1 MIPKLRFKRE
11 DGTDYPEWDCISLKD
26 VVSDFIVPMRDKPK
40 EFDGD
45 VDWCRIEDIENG
57 FINGSLAALRVS
69 NEVITSMNLKVLPI
83 GSVIVSCS
91 AYLGVC
97 ARVTKPLITNQ
108 TFIGLVPN
116 DSVTTDFI
124 YHLMTTKERILNRLS
139 SGTTISYLAR
149 SEFERLN
156 IQLPRLDE
164 QQKIASLF
172 NAIDQKINLLTK
184 KKEALE
190 TYKKGLM
197 QKIFS
202 QELRFKREDGTDYP
216 EWISVKLGD
225 LFEIGSSKRILQE
238 FWQNEGVPF
247 LRTRE
252 LVSIHNRKPFSSPIF
267 ISRQTYEEIVN
278 NYGKPKVGDILC
290 AGVGSIGHFVRV
302 DESFGDFYFKDGN
315 VLIMS
320 PRDNISTDFFL
331 LLLYSSQIQKKIHSQ
346 SSITTVATF
355 TITDAKRLKVLIP
368 ESSEERLQ
376 IAELLEGITK
386 RINLTEDKIANVLE
400 LKKGLLQ
407 QMFV

>member
-1 MIPKLRFKRE
+1 MIERRRFKSEEGTDYSEWEKVRIGDVFEVTRGKVLATSLTKQESNESYIYPVYSSQTKMNGLMGFYAEFLFSDAITWTTDGANAGEVRFRRGKFYCTNVCGVLLSEKYANTAVSIAINRVTHKYVSYVGNPKLMNGVMSEIALLLPTSTSEMKRISVLFEKIEDKIKLLTKKKEALETYKKGLMQKIFSQELRFKRE

-57 FINGSLAALRVS
+57 FINGSLAGLRVS
-69 NEVITSMNLKVLPI
+69 NSVISSMNLKVLPI

-156 IQLPRLDE
+156 IGIPC
-164 QQKIASLF
+164 
-172 NAIDQKINLLTK
+172 
-184 KKEALE
+184 LE
-190 TYKKGLM
+190 
-197 QKIFS
+197 
-202 QELRFKREDGTDYP
+202 E
-216 EWISVKLGD
+216 
-225 LFEIGSSKRILQE
+225 
-238 FWQNEGVPF
+238 
-247 LRTRE
+247 
-252 LVSIHNRKPFSSPIF
+252 
-267 ISRQTYEEIVN
+267 
-278 NYGKPKVGDILC
+278 
-290 AGVGSIGHFVRV
+290 
-302 DESFGDFYFKDGN
+302 
-315 VLIMS
+315 
-320 PRDNISTDFFL
+320 
-331 LLLYSSQIQKKIHSQ
+331 QKKIS
-346 SSITTVATF
+346 STLNITDDSITRF
-355 TITDAKRLKVLIP
+355 
-368 ESSEERLQ
+368 ESQ
-376 IAELLEGITK
+376 IRTNQK
-386 RINLTEDKIANVLE
+386 

-407 QMFV
+407 QMFL